1 MKLFE
6 YDKDTKDIVLD
17 ISALFGV
24 KSEVV
29 KQVWEMTVLAMLL
42 KTSDFEDSKTV
53 RLKIPFI
60 GNMLLRDKGSV
71 IENGKC
77 TPDIECFVSLDENFK
92 QLFDRARY
100 NDFDNLSEYV
110 QDKYLSDIIDKID

>member
-42 KTSDFEDSKTV
+42 KTSDFEDSKNV

-71 IENGKC
+71 IENGKLQ
-77 TPDIECFVSLDENFK
+77 TPTIQLSPEFQNSIKDITL
-92 QLFDRARY
+92 
-100 NDFDNLSEYV
+100 
-110 QDKYLSDIIDKID
+110 

>member
-42 KTSDFEDSKTV
+42 KTSDFEDCKSV

-60 GNMLLRDKGSV
+60 GSMFLRDKGSV

-100 NDFDNLSEYV
+100 NDFDNLSDYV
-110 QDKYLSDIIDKID
+110 QDKYLSDIIDKIE

>member
-1 MKLFE
+1 MPPNLV
-6 YDKDTKDIVLD
+6 DIVLD

-29 KQVWEMTVLAMLL
+29 KQVWEMTVLALLL
-42 KTSDFEDSKTV
+42 KTSDFEDSKNV

-60 GNMLLRDKGSV
+60 GNMLLRDNGSV

-77 TPDIECFVSLDENFK
+77 TPDIECFMCLDENFK

-100 NDFDNLSEYV
+100 NDFDNLSDYV
-110 QDKYLSDIIDKID
+110 QDKYLSDIIDKIE

>member
-42 KTSDFEDSKTV
+42 KTSDFEDNKSV

-60 GNMLLRDKGSV
+60 GNMLLRDNGAV

-77 TPDIECFVSLDENFK
+77 TPNVECFISLDDNFK
-92 QLFDRARY
+92 RLFDRARY
-100 NDFDNLSEYV
+100 NDFDSLSDYV